1 MILFA
6 VMTNNLL
13 REWHLRIKFVDD
25 TIRNPAK
32 KRYLAY

>member
-25 TIRNPAK
+25 TIRNIAK
-32 KRYLAY
+32 KRY